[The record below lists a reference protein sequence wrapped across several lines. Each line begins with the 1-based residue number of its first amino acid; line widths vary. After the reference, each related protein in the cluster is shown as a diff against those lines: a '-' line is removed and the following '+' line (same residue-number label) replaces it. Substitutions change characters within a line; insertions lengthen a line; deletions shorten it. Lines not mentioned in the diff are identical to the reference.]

1 MSAESSVSESK
12 LVSNAILDKDIDA
25 LKELADD
32 NETEVFSTLV
42 FDSYEDKRI
51 EELLLLEGIRFLKE
65 TEYETYEYSIDI
77 SLRDL
82 NSNMF
87 ERKYD
92 NDTYHSR
99 GDIKRYQIE
108 SSKQPLKIHC
118 YGGSYA
124 STNEFPCVYISLMS
138 RNSYLKL
145 FFHNDSKI
153 DKEAK
158 DEIKFTLNTHSSGRC
173 EPMCYEMINKDF
185 NFYRYYVMKYIQRLH
200 SRFPLIPYD
209 KNIESKCIPIQVRIS
224 FMNDEYIEKS
234 SIEIADINHSDFVD
248 LAHSFLL
255 KRLCERHVL
264 NESIVSSM
272 KKKMEIE
279 RIYYKLSE
287 LVAEDAR
294 LTRTVN
300 SKKETLNSL
309 IEDIGAKKRQLEQLD
324 LKLINVHNELD
335 AATSH
340 FKQYQIVNEIKYEL
354 SFEQLSSEEKHLLE
368 CKHLHEYYIQFANDL
383 KVYKFAF
390 EHMRELSS
398 KLENERQEVEKMK
411 ANLNS
416 ELEAKMK
423 AREQELEKMKAQFDA
438 ECEAYELESTK
449 WKTQQES
456 KFARYQHQIDDY
468 PSLKYQTETLRREN
482 DKLKAQ
488 LKTLTAERDRYK
500 TTVETMMSFKK

>member
-1 MSAESSVSESK
+1 MSTESSVSESK
-12 LVSNAILDKDIDA
+12 LVSNAILNKDIDT

-65 TEYETYEYSIDI
+65 TKYETYEYSIDI

-82 NSNMF
+82 KPEMF
-87 ERKYD
+87 ENGD
-92 NDTYHSR
+92 DTCHNRSN
-99 GDIKRYQIE
+99 IKRYQVE
-108 SSKQPLKIHC
+108 NPKQPLKTGC
-118 YGGSYA
+118 RGRYG
-124 STNEFPCVYISLMS
+124 STNEFPCVYVSSMN
-138 RNSYLKL
+138 RNLYLKL
-145 FFHNDSKI
+145 FHPNDSRI

-158 DEIKFTLNTHSSGRC
+158 DEVKFILSVQSYTNRC
-173 EPMCYEMINKDF
+173 DSMYYEMVNKDF

-200 SRFPLIPYD
+200 SRYPLIPYD
-209 KNIESKCIPIQVRIS
+209 KNIESECIPIQVRIS
-224 FMNDEYIEKS
+224 LMNDEYIEKS
-234 SIEIADINHSDFVD
+234 NIGIADIEHDDFVD

-255 KRLCERHVL
+255 KRFCERHVL

-287 LVAEDAR
+287 LVAEDVR
-294 LTRTVN
+294 LTKTVN

-335 AATSH
+335 AAASY
-340 FKQYQIVNEIKYEL
+340 FKQYQIANEIKYEL
-354 SFEQLSSEEKHLLE
+354 SFEQLSFEEKHLLE

-383 KVYKFAF
+383 KVYKFTF

-411 ANLNS
+411 ANSNS

-423 AREQELEKMKAQFDA
+423 AREQELEKKQAQFDA

-456 KFARYQHQIDDY
+456 KFAKFQERIDNYESIKESRDA
-468 PSLKYQTETLRREN
+468 LRKEN

-488 LKTLTAERDRYK
+488 LKSITTERDKYK
-500 TTVETMMSFKK
+500 TTIQTMMSFKK